1 MNFQEDNF
9 LSYKDFYVNYVNLMF
24 WRLISL
30 SEDKVAVYIP
40 KDLYEEIKKHVDL
53 SGGEFKSVEEYVE
66 FVLREIVKEEEEEE
80 FEYTPEEEEK
90 IKERLRGLGY
100 L

>member
-1 MNFQEDNF
+1 MGYLNPI
-9 LSYKDFYVNYVNLMF
+9 V
-24 WRLISL
+24 WRLVRL
-30 SEDKVAVYIP
+30 SQDKIAVYIP
-40 KDLYEEIKKHVDL
+40 KDLYDEIKKRVDL
-53 SGGEFKSVEEYVE
+53 SGGEFKSVDEYVE

>member
-1 MNFQEDNF
+1 MGYLNPI
-9 LSYKDFYVNYVNLMF
+9 V
-24 WRLISL
+24 WRLVRL
-30 SEDKVAVYIP
+30 SQDKIVVYIP
-40 KDLYEEIKKHVDL
+40 KDLYDEIKKRVDL

>member
-1 MNFQEDNF
+1 
-9 LSYKDFYVNYVNLMF
+9 LG
-24 WRLISL
+24 
-30 SEDKVAVYIP
+30 EDKVAVYIP
-40 KDLYEEIKKHVDL
+40 KDLYEEIKKRVDE
-53 SGGEFKSVEEYVE
+53 SGGEFKNVEEYVE
-66 FVLREIVKEEEEEE
+66 FVLREIAKEEEEE

>member
-1 MNFQEDNF
+1 LGYLNPI
-9 LSYKDFYVNYVNLMF
+9 V
-24 WRLISL
+24 WRLVRL
-30 SEDKVAVYIP
+30 SQDKIAVYIP
-40 KDLYEEIKKHVDL
+40 KDLYDEIKKRVDL
-53 SGGEFKSVEEYVE
+53 SGGEFKSVDEYVE

>member
-1 MNFQEDNF
+1 
-9 LSYKDFYVNYVNLMF
+9 
-24 WRLISL
+24 LIVL
-30 SEDKVAVYIP
+30 SEDKVAVYIS
-40 KDLYEEIKKHVDL
+40 KDLYEEIKKRVDS

-66 FVLREIVKEEEEEE
+66 FVLSEIVKEEEEEE
-80 FEYTPEEEEK
+80 FEYSPEEEEK

>member
-1 MNFQEDNF
+1 M
-9 LSYKDFYVNYVNLMF
+9 
-24 WRLISL
+24 
-30 SEDKVAVYIP
+30 SEDKVAVHIP
-40 KDLYEEIKKHVDL
+40 KDLYEEIKKRVDL
-53 SGGEFKSVEEYVE
+53 SGGEFKNVEEYVE

-80 FEYTPEEEEK
+80 FKYTPEEEEK